1 MNLGEFIDTYRE
13 AIARRVVESY
23 PPLYRPSE
31 NGGTLP
37 SLLRTPLGAQA
48 DAIRAAALSLRA
60 HRGTT
65 VVGEMGTGKTF
76 IGAAAA
82 HMAGFRRILILCP
95 PHLTKKW
102 KREVEQTVP
111 FARAAI
117 VTSITD
123 LERLR
128 LSAGSGPLFAVMSR
142 ERAKL
147 SYRWKPAIV
156 ERWAAA
162 AGRLVRDEETGE
174 PFRVPCCPGCTAQIV
189 DKDGV
194 PLTDADLNRRKHT
207 CANCG
212 SPLWQADKSGPARYP
227 LSDYVKHRMKGFFD
241 LLIGDEV
248 HEYKGRGSA
257 QGIAAGV
264 LADVCGKSLS
274 LTGTLLGGY
283 SSTIFHLLYRFSPEL
298 RTEFDRSDEHRW
310 IKRYGFEEHTMG
322 KPDDDTLEDG
332 RNSRRRKFRKV
343 VRERPG
349 LVPSAL
355 FHIIGNTVFLK
366 LADVASGLPPY
377 EEQILLSSMDSE
389 EDSTGYSQRSA
400 YNLVYEELRKELADA
415 LRSGSKRL
423 LATYLQ
429 TLLAYP
435 DGCTRGETVFDPRSG
450 DVIVQVPP
458 LSEERLYPKEKA
470 LLDLVGAERM
480 EGRRVLVYATHTGTR
495 DITGRME
502 DILTR
507 HGFRVA
513 VMKADAVAPD
523 RREAWVA
530 DRVMEGIDVMICH
543 PRLVQTGLDLI
554 DFQTICWYETDYSVY
569 VMRQASRRSWRIG
582 QTRPVKVVF
591 MSYRNTLQ
599 ADALK
604 LVAKKLQ
611 SSLAVEGELPEDGLA
626 AYGDD
631 GDDLMMALARKIVSG
646 DEEEDGAETVEA
658 GVRPGQGRRGNRGG
672 VAGGRRLEGR
682 PDWIEPKTV
691 GVNGNGH
698 HDAIGIGPTVELVLD
713 SGRHSNGNG
722 HAVIPANGNGHHDEA
737 LEPSATGAVLL
748 GAVHGRGAGEA
759 QGPQA
764 SARKPLDVRVGD
776 EHGAGERAED
786 RSAGTLRPQGT
797 GGGHLGSGVLPL
809 PVR

>member
-1 MNLGEFIDTYRE
+1 MNLGEFIDTFRD

-31 NGGTLP
+31 NGHKMP
-37 SLLRTPLGAQA
+37 RLLRKPLGAQE
-48 DAIRAAALSLRA
+48 DAIKGAALSLEA

-95 PHLTKKW
+95 PHLTRKW

-111 FARAAI
+111 FAQAAI
-117 VTSITD
+117 VSSITD

-147 SYRWKPAIV
+147 SYRWKAAVI

-174 PFRVPCCPGCTAQIV
+174 PFRVPCCPGCTAQV
-189 DKDGV
+189 LDRDGV
-194 PLTDADLNRRKHT
+194 PLSDADLNRRKRT
-207 CANCG
+207 CDHCN
-212 SPLWQADKSGPARYP
+212 SPLWQADASGPRRYP

-274 LTGTLLGGY
+274 LSGTLMGGY
-283 SSTIFHLLYRFSPEL
+283 SSTLFHLLYRFSPEL

-389 EDSTGYSQRSA
+389 EDATGYSQRSA
-400 YNLVYEELRKELADA
+400 YNLVYKELRKELKDA

-435 DGCTRGETVFDPRSG
+435 DGCTKGETVFDPRSG
-450 DVIVQVPP
+450 EVIVQVPP
-458 LSEERLYPKEKA
+458 LSGERLFPKEKS
-470 LLDLVGAERM
+470 LLDLVAAERM

-530 DRVMEGIDVMICH
+530 EKVKQGIDVMICH

-554 DFQTICWYETDYSVY
+554 DFQTLCWYETDYSVY

-646 DEEEDGAETVEA
+646 EEDGAETVEEVFA
-658 GVRPGQGRRGNRGG
+658 QARDAEATAEEYLVDDGWKASMESLPRTGCGVDPEALGF
-672 VAGGRRLEGR
+672 
-682 PDWIEPKTV
+682 
-691 GVNGNGH
+691 NGNG
-698 HDAIGIGPTVELVLD
+698 HDAIGIGPTVKLVV
-713 SGRHSNGNG
+713 GNG
-722 HAVIPANGNGHHDEA
+722 RHDEA
-737 LEPSATGAVLL
+737 PEPSAAGGSLFSWAQFMAEEPAKPRGHKTQPASLSMFEWAMSMEQEREEEAV
-748 GAVHGRGAGEA
+748 GAG
-759 QGPQA
+759 
-764 SARKPLDVRVGD
+764 R
-776 EHGAGERAED
+776 
-786 RSAGTLRPQGT
+786 
-797 GGGHLGSGVLPL
+797 
-809 PVR
+809 

>member
-1 MNLGEFIDTYRE
+1 MNLGQFIDTFKD
-13 AIARRVVESY
+13 AIAQRVVESY

-31 NGGTLP
+31 NGRRLP
-37 SLLRTPLGAQA
+37 RLLRKPLGAQA
-48 DAIRAAALSLRA
+48 DAIRGAALSLEA

-76 IGAAAA
+76 IAAAAA
-82 HMAGFRRILILCP
+82 HMAGFKRIPVLGP
-95 PHLTKKW
+95 PHLVPNW
-102 KREVEQTVP
+102 KREVEMTVP
-111 FARAAI
+111 GARAVI
-117 VTSITD
+117 VKSITD

-128 LSAGSGPLFAVMSR
+128 LSVGSGPLFAVMSR
-142 ERAKL
+142 EKAKL
-147 SYRWKPAIV
+147 SYRWMPAVI
-156 ERWAAA
+156 ERWATSK
-162 AGRLVRDEETGE
+162 GRLLRDEETGE
-174 PFRVPCCPGCTAQIV
+174 PFRVPCCPDCTAQIV

-194 PLTDADLNRRKHT
+194 PLTDEDLNRRKHT

-227 LSDYVKHRMKGFFD
+227 LADYVKHRMKGFFD
-241 LLIGDEV
+241 LLVGDEV

-257 QGIAAGV
+257 QGIAAGI
-264 LADVCGKSLS
+264 LADACGKSLS
-274 LTGTLLGGY
+274 LTGTVMGGY
-283 SSTIFHLLYRFSPEL
+283 ASTLFHLLYRFSPEI
-298 RTEFDRSDEHRW
+298 RTEFGRSDEHRW
-310 IKRYGFEEHTMG
+310 IQRYGFEEHSIG
-322 KPDDDTLEDG
+322 KPDNDAVEDG
-332 RNSRRRKFRKV
+332 RNSRRRKYRKV

-355 FHIIGNTVFLK
+355 FHLIGNTVFLR
-366 LADVASGLPPY
+366 LSDVASGLPDY
-377 EEQILLSSMDSE
+377 EEQVLLSSMDSE

-400 YNLVYEELRKELADA
+400 YDTVFEELRRRLADA
-415 LRSGSKRL
+415 LSKGSKRL

-435 DGCTRGETVFDPRSG
+435 DGCTKGETVFDPATG
-450 DVIVQVPP
+450 EPIVQVPP
-458 LSEERLYPKEKA
+458 LSEGRLYPKEKS
-470 LLDLVGAERM
+470 LLDLLAAGRM

-495 DITGRME
+495 DITERMD

-523 RREAWVA
+523 RREAWVS
-530 DRVMEGIDVMICH
+530 DKVKEGIDVLICH

-554 DFQTICWYETDYSVY
+554 DFQTLAWYETDYSVY

-631 GDDLMMALARKIVSG
+631 GDDLMMALARKLVLDHDRGIVSG
-646 DEEEDGAETVEA
+646 DEDAETVEDVLA
-658 GVRPGQGRRGNRGG
+658 RARDAEATAEELLVD
-672 VAGGRRLEGR
+672 EG
-682 PDWIEPKTV
+682 WKLVEVETEAV
-691 GVNGNGH
+691 EVNGNGTNGH
-698 HDAIGIGPTVELVLD
+698 HDAIGPTVELV
-713 SGRHSNGNG
+713 
-722 HAVIPANGNGHHDEA
+722 PANGHHEEGDEPQRTLFSWA
-737 LEPSATGAVLL
+737 EFMDEEPVRPKGRKRKPQPATTSLFEWAFSLEQEREADPL
-748 GAVHGRGAGEA
+748 GAGR
-759 QGPQA
+759 
-764 SARKPLDVRVGD
+764 
-776 EHGAGERAED
+776 
-786 RSAGTLRPQGT
+786 
-797 GGGHLGSGVLPL
+797 
-809 PVR
+809 